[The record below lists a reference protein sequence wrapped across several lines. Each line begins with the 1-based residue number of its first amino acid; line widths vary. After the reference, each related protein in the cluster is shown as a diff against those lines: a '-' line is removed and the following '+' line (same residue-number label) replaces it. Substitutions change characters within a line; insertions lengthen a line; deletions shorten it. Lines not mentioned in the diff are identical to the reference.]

1 MDNMAQKRNF
11 AVTNNLNRKNN
22 YILNQQISS
31 PKTNNPTLKKNN
43 FIQNRNSTN
52 INTKNYNNQDEV
64 SKALMIINREF
75 KNKDNRIKELEQ
87 KIREMQSKIQS
98 ITNKNY
104 SSKQNNEI
112 NYNINIPITSYK
124 SKLGSVSPG
133 GGIRGNIGIGSISG
147 GKNNF
152 GRSGNYSNSKNNVFN
167 QENENNNYNYN
178 CISDSKKITLKKFG
192 SGDNLS
198 HSNDTTLSY
207 NIGKSSKSDVKN
219 YLKIVKSRV
228 DSATFKEFIQ
238 NIKLLTSKDYSKLNR
253 NIIIEKVRILFGEE
267 NNDLFNQFENII
279 GIKADN

>member
-1 MDNMAQKRNF
+1 MDTIAQKRNF

-22 YILNQQISS
+22 YNLNQQISA
-31 PKTNNPTLKKNN
+31 PKTNNATLKKNN

-52 INTKNYNNQDEV
+52 INMKNYNTQDEV

-75 KNKDNRIKELEQ
+75 KNKDNRIKELEL

-98 ITNKNY
+98 ITNQNY
-104 SSKQNNEI
+104 SKKQNNET
-112 NYNINIPITSYK
+112 NYNMNIPINSYK
-124 SKLGSVSPG
+124 NKLGSVSPG
-133 GGIRGNIGIGSISG
+133 GGIRGNACIGSISG
-147 GKNNF
+147 GKNIF
-152 GRSGNYSNSKNNVFN
+152 GRSENYSNSKNNVFN
-167 QENENNNYNYN
+167 QENENNNYN
-178 CISDSKKITLKKFG
+178 CISESKKIILKKFG
-192 SGDNLS
+192 GGDNLS
-198 HSNDTTLSY
+198 HSNDNSTLSY

-253 NIIIEKVRILFGEE
+253 NIVIEKVRMLFGEE

-279 GIKADN
+279 GIKGDN